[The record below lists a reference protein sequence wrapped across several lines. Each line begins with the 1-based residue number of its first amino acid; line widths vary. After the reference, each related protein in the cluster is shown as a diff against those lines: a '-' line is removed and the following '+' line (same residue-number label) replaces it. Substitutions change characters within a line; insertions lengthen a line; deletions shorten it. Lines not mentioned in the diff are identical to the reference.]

1 FFLVLSFSKCFY
13 KMMDFGSHF
22 PGTSTKEFVRK
33 PLFVI
38 IKTHRNNRNLVINSQ
53 SESSVLEFVQNN
65 RSIIRNSSF
74 GKNTNT
80 QTLVKTFL
88 GLVKNFFSAFGISSI
103 DQNTGTFIKKSE
115 KRNFSQFLFPYKNK
129 RIVFHYIKH

>member
-22 PGTSTKEFVRK
+22 PRTPTKELVRK

-38 IKTHRNNRNLVINSQ
+38 IKTHRNNRNLVVNSQ
-53 SESSVLEFVQNN
+53 SESSIFEFVQNN

-74 GKNTNT
+74 GKNTNA

-103 DQNTGTFIKKSE
+103 NQNASAFVEKSE
-115 KRNFSQFLFPYKNK
+115 KRNFCQFLFSHKNK